1 MARALA
7 WGARGRWFKSSQPD
21 MSIKQKLNS
30 LYSQQRKLTAAR
42 NSVSNPRLKKT
53 LGLKQQMMSRRIG
66 RYQAQQ
72 KAGKR

>member
-1 MARALA
+1 M
-7 WGARGRWFKSSQPD
+7 SS
-21 MSIKQKLNS
+21 KQKLNS